1 MKRATMFMAAVVL
14 AVLATGALATRAGA
28 AEAARPAHPAVLDP
42 LAAALGLAT
51 LDAPS
56 SAPAQACEDVL
67 ERRVLADLGSE
78 CSFGAPR
85 CFSNGSCDSWCFPF
99 QGLCLSGCCACQ

>member
-1 MKRATMFMAAVVL
+1 MKRATMFMAVVAL
-14 AVLATGALATRAGA
+14 AVLATGADAAQGGA
-28 AEAARPAHPAVLDP
+28 AEAARPARAAVLDP

-56 SAPAQACEDVL
+56 AVPAQGCEDVL
-67 ERRVLADLGSE
+67 ERHVLADLGSE

>member
-1 MKRATMFMAAVVL
+1 MKKATMFMAAMAL
-14 AVLATGALATRAGA
+14 AVLATGVPAGRVAA
-28 AEAARPAHPAVLDP
+28 AEATAPANAVVVDP
-42 LAAALGLAT
+42 LAATLGWAT
-51 LDAPS
+51 LDTP
-56 SAPAQACEDVL
+56 APAPLQACEDAL
-67 ERRVLADLGSE
+67 TRHVLADVTAD